1 MPSAPIVLL
10 RLAIIVGMVWL
21 APACGSSG
29 QGSTPAPH
37 VWTLR
42 QIRETALFQGTIAGS
57 SASEWVTLRSQP
69 IPQWSPPFSPTPLLQ
84 SAEQDGLNVLPAF
97 SEGRP
102 AAFAVAEVWERVPE
116 VWVQP
121 WYVLVTAYEPSN
133 PMQYRLA
140 DSLPVVDIEETSLFY
155 SPFWEILYVVVPEDT
170 PRDRYT
176 SATAILSAGLPM
188 HRGGG
193 LLAPLTP
200 ADVMPALSE
209 GLAGPI
215 RPLTGDAVGSARQG
229 ETWLHGRRVPYLNF
243 GPSTFTW
250 STEASRAG
258 IIDESALYVFARAG
272 SEGQPTPLGLPA
284 VIGTGP
290 RGAGRGAR
298 VSATGV
304 PQFGALSR
312 PHLALLP
319 SSAGPFVPS
328 TMELLKDTLRTQGGV
343 TVVDVHPDIEARAD
357 AKDYV
362 LRVAL
367 EPDCFQDPEKFP
379 AACRWLDSQ
388 AAVEANLAPSS
399 LLPQDIL
406 FTSPVLFYDGKKV
419 GR

>member
-1 MPSAPIVLL
+1 MSAPFVLL
-10 RLAIIVGMVWL
+10 RLAIILGLLLL
-21 APACGSSG
+21 ATGCGSSG
-29 QGSTPAPH
+29 QGSASSPH

-42 QIRETALFQGTIAGS
+42 QVRETALFEGSIAGF
-57 SASEWVTLRSQP
+57 SAAEWVTPRSQP
-69 IPQWSPPFSPTPLLQ
+69 IPQWSPPFSSTPLVQL
-84 SAEQDGLNVLPAF
+84 AEQDGLNVLPAF

-116 VWVQP
+116 VWIQP

-133 PMQYRLA
+133 PGQYRLK
-140 DSLPVVDIEETSLFY
+140 DSLPVVDIEEESLFY
-155 SPFWEILYVVVPEDT
+155 SPFWELIYVVVPEDT
-170 PRDRYT
+170 PLDRYT
-176 SATAILSAGLPM
+176 SATALLSAGLPM

-200 ADVMPALSE
+200 ADVLPAVSE
-209 GLAGPI
+209 GRTGPI
-215 RPLTGDAVGSARQG
+215 RPLTGEAVGSARQG
-229 ETWLHGRRVPYLNF
+229 ETWLHRRRVPYLSF
-243 GPSTFTW
+243 GSNNFTW

-258 IIDESALYVFARAG
+258 IIDEAALYMFARTG
-272 SEGQPTPLGLPA
+272 PEGRPTPLGLPA

-290 RGAGRGAR
+290 RGAGRAAR

-319 SSAGPFVPS
+319 PSAGPFVPS
-328 TMELLKDTLRTQGGV
+328 SMGLLKDTLRGEGGIS
-343 TVVDVHPDIEARAD
+343 VVDVHPDIEARAD

-367 EPDCFQDPEKFP
+367 NPDCFKDPAKFP

-388 AAVEANLAPSS
+388 AAVEANLAQSS
-399 LLPQDIL
+399 LLPQEVL